1 MIKTFK
7 VIQSGKGYAVQLMLN
22 LGSDEMIE
30 VLQHFALF
38 AGRLDAERLAA
49 RMRAAGKFDP
59 AHWIWEPSRCT
70 PLAFMQD
77 RPTAV
82 PEKTPRPVRV
92 IDGALLATVET
103 PETWQQRRE
112 ANRATLRAP
121 AEPKLCKCGTRC
133 PIPQMVECGS
143 DLCAGR

>member
-22 LGSDEMIE
+22 LGRDEMIE

-49 RMRAAGKFDP
+49 RMRAAGGKFDP
-59 AHWIWEPSRCT
+59 AHWIWQPSPCT
-70 PLAFMQD
+70 PLAFMQA

-92 IDGALLATVET
+92 GPPAL
-103 PETWQQRRE
+103 
-112 ANRATLRAP
+112 
-121 AEPKLCKCGTRC
+121 
-133 PIPQMVECGS
+133 
-143 DLCAGR
+143 D